1 MTAALL
7 LRTCAHA
14 QFRNYCVSTTAM
26 LRSQN
31 IFATLFCQKHI
42 EFDQSLYE
50 KAFSVSNSG
59 IRIFLCINFRSNVFF
74 FG

>member
-1 MTAALL
+1 
-7 LRTCAHA
+7 
-14 QFRNYCVSTTAM
+14 M

-74 FG
+74 SDKIKEMHKIIEKKTLLKSATQ